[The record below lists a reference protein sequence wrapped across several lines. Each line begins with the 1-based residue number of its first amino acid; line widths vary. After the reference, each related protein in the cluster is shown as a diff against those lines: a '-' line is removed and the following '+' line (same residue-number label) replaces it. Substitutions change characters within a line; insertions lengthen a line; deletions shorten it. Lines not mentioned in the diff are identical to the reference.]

1 MNVQS
6 ETNEILVN
14 KLTQLQTEY
23 DALRELYQKCFEE
36 NKRFAGLKLIADRD
50 KVFHNEE
57 RKKHVAEFIQIS
69 EDLDSSKKTNA
80 FYVARE
86 LKMIELKREVN
97 ELLVQA
103 GGEKKYIIFN

>member
-6 ETNEILVN
+6 ETNEILVT
-14 KLTQLQTEY
+14 KLAQLQKEY
-23 DALRELYQKCFEE
+23 DTLRELYQKCLDE

-50 KVFHNEE
+50 KISHSKEQ
-57 RKKHVAEFIQIS
+57 KKHVAEFIQIS
-69 EDLDSSKKTNA
+69 EELDRSKKANA

-103 GGEKKYIIFN
+103 GGERKYIIFT

>member
-23 DALRELYQKCFEE
+23 DALRELYQKCLVE
-36 NKRFAGLKLIADRD
+36 NKRFAGLKLIADRE
-50 KVFHNEE
+50 KASRSEE
-57 RKKHVAEFIQIS
+57 RKKLATELIRIS
-69 EDLDSSKKTNA
+69 EELDRSKKTNA
-80 FYVARE
+80 FYVSRE

-97 ELLVQA
+97 ELLENA
-103 GGEKKYIIFN
+103 GGEKKYVIFN